1 MCYFLTVAVPIQY
14 GDLIEGVFQ
23 SEFQTIIGTNPTV
36 TDALP
41 ANYVTRVV
49 TTGFCS
55 CELYSQPGRPRPEQ
69 LAEQLQRKYEK
80 RGWSQAKI
88 QRAVEQAVQSQA
100 RFPASAGGIRE
111 DVIER
116 LQVLAESAGAVGV
129 FAHWYGGNL
138 ESELLELKQFATCNL
153 ADLNRLAAQLP
164 EDQLLLAD
172 SRRVV

>member
-1 MCYFLTVAVPIQY
+1 MCYFLTVAVPAQHAE
-14 GDLIEGVFQ
+14 LIERTFQ
-23 SEFQTIIGTNPTV
+23 PDFQTLVTTNPQV
-36 TDALP
+36 AAALP
-41 ANYVTRVV
+41 VHYAARVV

-55 CELYSQPGRPRPEQ
+55 CELFSDPARPRAEQ
-69 LAEQLQRKYEK
+69 LTEQLQRKFKK
-80 RGWSQAKI
+80 RGWGQAKI
-88 QRAVEQAVQSQA
+88 QRAIEQAKQSQA
-100 RFPASAGGIRE
+100 RFPDSAGGIRE

-129 FAHWYGGNL
+129 FAHWYGGSL

>member
-1 MCYFLTVAVPIQY
+1 
-14 GDLIEGVFQ
+14 
-23 SEFQTIIGTNPTV
+23 
-36 TDALP
+36 
-41 ANYVTRVV
+41 V

-55 CELYSQPGRPRPEQ
+55 CELYSRPGRPRTEQ
-69 LAEQLQRKYEK
+69 LAEQLQRKYQK

-88 QRAVEQAVQSQA
+88 QRAVEQAKQSQA

-129 FAHWYGGNL
+129 FAHWYGGNP
-138 ESELLELKQFATCNL
+138 ESELLELKQFATCDLANL
-153 ADLNRLAAQLP
+153 KRQAAQLP

-172 SRRVV
+172 SRRVD